1 MPKPKRVGLPDFV
14 KNRQDHHLVDEIS
27 RRTRTAIIRH
37 ISIDKLTTNSIQPR
51 KDFGDLEE
59 LKDSIIEKGI
69 LEPILVRPKNG
80 SFEIIAGERRFRAA
94 QMAGHTQVPC
104 IEFDIPDNE
113 ALEISIIENIQRKN
127 LDIYEHAFSLK
138 SLSEI
143 YGYTHQDIA
152 KKLGKSRV
160 TISELIRITDIPSE
174 ILLRCQELKIESKT
188 FLTELVKLDS
198 VQKMMQVLDEYEK
211 NPISRDIV
219 KEFRNE
225 QVNSEEIQ
233 AIDDMDSSKEINP
246 GLPRRFKF
254 KFATDDKSLKLD
266 FNIKTSDMNRDKL
279 VNILENLIV
288 EIKEGKI
295 SDLPF

>member
-1 MPKPKRVGLPDFV
+1 MPKPKKVGLPDFV

-27 RRTRTAIIRH
+27 RRTRTSIIRY
-37 ISIDKLTTNSIQPR
+37 IPIEKLTTNTMQPR

-69 LEPILVRPKNG
+69 LEPVLVRPKNG
-80 SFEIIAGERRFRAA
+80 SYEIVAGERRFRAA

-143 YGYTHQDIA
+143 YGYTHQEIA

-160 TISELIRITDIPSE
+160 TVSELIRITDLPSD
-174 ILLRCQELKIESKT
+174 IVVRCQELKIESKT
-188 FLTELVKLDS
+188 FLTELVKLET
-198 VQKMMQVLDEYEK
+198 VQKMIMVLEEYNK
-211 NPISRDIV
+211 KPISRDQV
-219 KEFRNE
+219 KEFRTDTL
-225 QVNSEEIQ
+225 Q
-233 AIDDMDSSKEINP
+233 ADTEVSHNDDTGGNN
-246 GLPRRFKF
+246 GLPRRLKF
-254 KFATDDKSLKLD
+254 RFASDDKSLKLD
-266 FNIKTSDMNRDKL
+266 FNIKAGDMDRDKL
-279 VNILENLIV
+279 VSILENLIL

>member
-1 MPKPKRVGLPDFV
+1 MPKSKKVGLPDFL

-27 RRTRTAIIRH
+27 KRTRTAIIRH
-37 ISIDKLTTNSIQPR
+37 IPIDKLTTNSIQPR

-59 LKDSIIEKGI
+59 LKDSIVEKGI

-94 QMAGHTQVPC
+94 QMAGHSQVPC

-138 SLSEI
+138 SLAEI

-160 TISELIRITDIPSE
+160 TITELIRITDLPPQVV
-174 ILLRCQELKIESKT
+174 LRCQELNIESKT
-188 FLTELVKLDS
+188 FLTELVKLENEA
-198 VQKMMQVLDEYEK
+198 QMMKVLDEYSK
-211 NPISRDIV
+211 NPISRDVV
-219 KEFRNE
+219 KEFRQDQEKEPQDENE
-225 QVNSEEIQ
+225 GLSEPQDEEKQ
-233 AIDDMDSSKEINP
+233 S
-246 GLPRRFKF
+246 LPRRFKF
-254 KFATDDKSLKLD
+254 KFASEDKSLKLD

-279 VNILENLIV
+279 VGILENLIL
-288 EIKEGKI
+288 EIREGKI
-295 SDLPF
+295 TDLPF